1 MGDDRALGPQGLSD
15 ADADAAA
22 APAATAGPAAAAAPD
37 SAAATGARTT
47 REQWPDGAA
56 ALRPEAFIFDVFGTC
71 VDWRSGV
78 AMVLGDALA
87 AKGAAVDPAALTD
100 AWRNA
105 YIPSMAPIRAGARGY
120 VALDDLHRENLETV
134 LAAHD
139 LADLFDADEIARL
152 ARAWEQLPPWPDVHQ
167 GLRRMKRMAPIAP
180 CSNGS
185 IALMV
190 QLARFADLPWDC
202 ILGADIAHDY
212 KPEPGVY
219 LAACAALRQDP
230 GRVMMVACH
239 PDDLEAAQAAGLMT
253 AYVPR
258 PMEWGEAH
266 TDDVLGLAEARAAFG
281 VAAHDF
287 EALAEML
294 GG

>member
-1 MGDDRALGPQGLSD
+1 MGNDRALGPDQTTEPAGQG
-15 ADADAAA
+15 ATKTAPPGVDAA
-22 APAATAGPAAAAAPD
+22 TE
-37 SAAATGARTT
+37 ARTA
-47 REQWPDGAA
+47 RERGPDGAA

-78 AMVLGDALA
+78 ATVLGDALA

-120 VALDDLHRENLETV
+120 VPLDDLHRENLETV

-139 LADLFDADEIARL
+139 LPYLFDADDIARL

-190 QLARFADLPWDC
+190 HLARFADLPWDC
-202 ILGADIAHDY
+202 VLGAEIAHDY
-212 KPEPGVY
+212 KPEAAVY
-219 LAACAALRQDP
+219 HAACAALRLAPAQ
-230 GRVMMVACH
+230 VMMVACH
-239 PDDLEAAQAAGLMT
+239 PDDLDAAKAAGLMT

-266 TDDVLGLAEARAAFG
+266 THDVMDLAEARAAFG

-287 EALAEML
+287 EALAGML